1 MQNESQPRYI
11 GVDVSKESLDLDLPA
26 PDERIA
32 NTPKAIA
39 ELLARLPQGG
49 HLVCESTGGYEN
61 ALVAAALAAGVPISA
76 VPAQRVR
83 HLALSQGRLAKTD
96 KIDAVLLS
104 DYGRAQ
110 RPRPLSPP
118 EPERARLRELLRSRA
133 QLLELKTLE
142 ASWAE
147 HVPVEALLRHQAA
160 ARTKLLDKQLEQIER
175 QIRELAKSER
185 LRSALERLQQVQ
197 GVGEVTAWTVCAEM
211 PELGSL
217 EEGQAAGLAG
227 LAPHPRDSGRKKGK
241 RFIQQG
247 RPQVR
252 RVLYMAALTA
262 ARYNPVLSSFYKRLR
277 DRGKPAKVALIA
289 VARRLIELLNLLLKN
304 PNFCLVR

>member
-1 MQNESQPRYI
+1 MQNESHVRYL
-11 GVDVSKESLDLDLPA
+11 GVDVSKHSLDLDLPA
-26 PDERIA
+26 PDDHIP
-32 NTPKAIA
+32 NTTEAIA
-39 ELLARLPQGG
+39 GLLARLPQDA

-61 ALVAAALAAGVPISA
+61 ALVGAALAAGVPISA
-76 VPAQRVR
+76 VPPQRVR

-96 KIDAVLLS
+96 KIDAVLLG

-110 RPRPLSPP
+110 RPRALCAPD
-118 EPERARLRELLRSRA
+118 PERARLRELLRARA

-142 ASWAE
+142 SSWAE
-147 HVPVEALLRHQAA
+147 HASPDPLLSRQTA
-160 ARTKLLDKQLEQIER
+160 ARAKLLDKQIEELERE
-175 QIRELAKSER
+175 IRILA
-185 LRSALERLQQVQ
+185 RSARLGPTLERLQQVQ

-211 PELGSL
+211 PELGGL

-227 LAPHPRDSGRKKGK
+227 LAPHPRDSGRQKGK

-252 RVLYMAALTA
+252 RVLYMAAITA
-262 ARYNPVLSSFYKRLR
+262 ARCNPVLSPFYKRLR
-277 DRGKPAKVALIA
+277 ARGKPAKVAIIA

-304 PNFCLVR
+304 PNFCLSK

>member
-1 MQNESQPRYI
+1 MQNESQARYI
-11 GVDVSKESLDLDLPA
+11 GVDVSKQSLDLDLPA
-26 PDERIA
+26 PDARIE
-32 NTPKAIA
+32 NTPEAIA
-39 ELLARLPQGG
+39 ELLSRMPQGA

-61 ALVAAALAAGVPISA
+61 ALVGAALAAGVPIST
-76 VPAQRVR
+76 VPPQRVR

-96 KIDAVLLS
+96 KIDAALLS
-104 DYGRAQ
+104 DYGRER

-118 EPERARLRELLRSRA
+118 EPDRARLRELLRARA
-133 QLLELKTLE
+133 QLLELKTQE

-147 HVPVEALLRHQAA
+147 HAAFEPLLRRQAA
-160 ARTKLLDKQLEQIER
+160 ARAKLLDKQLEEIER
-175 QIRELAKSER
+175 QIRELARSER
-185 LRSALERLQQVQ
+185 LRPALERLQQVQ

-211 PELGSL
+211 PELGGL

-227 LAPHPRDSGRKKGK
+227 LAPHPRDSGRKTGK

-262 ARYNPVLSSFYKRLR
+262 AVHNPVLSAFYKRLR
-277 DRGKPAKVALIA
+277 ARGKPAKVALIA

-304 PNFCLVR
+304 PNFCLAS